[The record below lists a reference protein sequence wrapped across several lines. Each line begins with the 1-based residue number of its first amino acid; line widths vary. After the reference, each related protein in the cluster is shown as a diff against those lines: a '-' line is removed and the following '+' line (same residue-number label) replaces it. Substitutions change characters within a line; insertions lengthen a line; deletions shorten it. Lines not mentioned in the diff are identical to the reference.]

1 MTQCLGSVAPISMFE
16 SHLQIVS
23 KFSCQMIFKLS
34 LNRGHNL
41 IFVGPQRCKKID
53 QKKKKLHST
62 DDRES
67 SEKSH
72 CATNKTELSFKLD
85 LRVSFDLVKRCR
97 VKVDLDKV
105 ETGGVLFFT

>member
-1 MTQCLGSVAPISMFE
+1 
-16 SHLQIVS
+16 
-23 KFSCQMIFKLS
+23 MIFKLS

-41 IFVGPQRCKKID
+41 IFVGPQRCKKFD

-72 CATNKTELSFKLD
+72 CASNQAKLGLKLD
-85 LRVSFDLVKRCR
+85 LLVFHNFIVGGRVEEN
-97 VKVDLDKV
+97 VDKLQR
-105 ETGGVLFFT
+105 